1 MEKIQDLLKNKTVLY
16 GIIGGAVLIVV
27 IIVIII
33 ILAVSKPKGNVQ
45 TYEKTIDE
53 PFVLFTTDNPGKAI
67 EVQALLARQN
77 IVATR
82 KAEGSKTTL
91 SLEKYKP
98 SERDQAL
105 LTIVS
110 SGLMD
115 QYVGLE
121 IFDKGDFT
129 STKED
134 KKIRLARAINGELS
148 RLIRKINPIENA
160 SVFISIPEQTMFAS
174 DKKPVT
180 ATVQIVIPSGTKLE
194 ANKIRAIQN
203 LLLGSVSGLTPE
215 NISIT
220 DTNGNVYNSIANSS
234 DDQLSK
240 LQENDQYM
248 QSKVSSQ
255 LDRLIGKGNYVV
267 TVSTFLRQVPRE
279 MTKIEYDPTQKTAV
293 TEQTFSEGLGDKSQ
307 DSNAGLNA
315 VSVYL
320 PNGLPASGSDS
331 SQNRNY
337 SRTARETQ
345 YGVTK
350 TQISEYSKT
359 GTVEEITI
367 AVTIEASAM
376 PANMT
381 MDELK
386 EQVAHAASPKV
397 NPDNVSIAFS
407 DSIEPYLA
415 SDKSVNL
422 AKPDESGNPWW
433 ITVVLVLLILLIGF
447 KVVSKKLREKSEKQ
461 EEEVEALRKKAAAQE
476 KQLND
481 VNLKAAQL
489 IEKQQQIAKGLL
501 EQQAISKQVVQQITN
516 QQTAMAAQPQQV
528 QQQQQP
534 QPQQQEAQEN
544 ANLDEMIDD
553 VSSDLNQ
560 SNIEELSEQVKSWIE
575 RS

>member
-1 MEKIQDLLKNKTVLY
+1 MEKIQELLKNKTVLY
-16 GIIGGAVLIVV
+16 SAIGATILIVV
-27 IIVIII
+27 FLIVGI
-33 ILAVSKPKGNVQ
+33 VMMSKPKDKSQ
-45 TYEKTIDE
+45 TYEKVIDT
-53 PFVLFTTDNPGKAI
+53 PFVLFTTDNAGKAI

-91 SLEKYKP
+91 SLEKYTP
-98 SERDQAL
+98 SQRDQAL

-148 RLIRKINPIENA
+148 RLIRKIDPIENA
-160 SVFISIPEQTMFAS
+160 SVFISIPEQTMFS
-174 DKKPVT
+174 QDKKPIT

-194 ANKIRAIQN
+194 ANKIRAIKN
-203 LLLGSVSGLTPE
+203 LLLGSVSGLIAE

-234 DDQLSK
+234 DDQLAK
-240 LQENDQYM
+240 LQEQDQYM
-248 QSKVSSQ
+248 QAKVASQ
-255 LDRLIGKGNYVV
+255 LDRLVGKGNYVV
-267 TVSTFLRQVPRE
+267 TVSTFLRQVPKE
-279 MTKIEYDPTQKTAV
+279 TTKIEYDPNSKIAL
-293 TEQTFSEGLGDKSQ
+293 TEQTFSEGLGDRTQ

-337 SRTARETQ
+337 TRTARETQ
-345 YGVTK
+345 YG
-350 TQISEYSKT
+350 ISKSQTTEYSKT
-359 GTVEEITI
+359 GSVEEISI
-367 AVTIEASAM
+367 AVTIESSAM
-376 PANMT
+376 PSNMT
-381 MDELK
+381 IDELK
-386 EQVAHAASPKV
+386 AQVARSASPKV
-397 NPDNVSIAFS
+397 SIDNVSIAFS

-415 SDKSVNL
+415 GDKPVNL
-422 AKPDESGNPWW
+422 PKPDESGNPWW
-433 ITVVLVLLILLIGF
+433 LTIALVIILLTAGYTYL
-447 KVVSKKLREKSEKQ
+447 SKKLKEKAEKQ
-461 EEEVEALRKKAAAQE
+461 QEEVDALRKKTADQE

-481 VNLKAAQL
+481 VNLKASQL
-489 IEKQQQIAKGLL
+489 IEKQQQMAQGLM
-501 EQQAISKQVVQQITN
+501 EQQALSQQFVQQISN
-516 QQTAMAAQPQQV
+516 QQQAPAIPQQPQQAV
-528 QQQQQP
+528 N
-534 QPQQQEAQEN
+534 ELEDV
-544 ANLDEMIDD
+544 LDD
-553 VSSDLNQ
+553 VRSDL
-560 SNIEELSEQVKSWIE
+560 SVADVDELGDQVKSWLE

>member
-1 MEKIQDLLKNKTVLY
+1 MEKIQELLKNKTVLY
-16 GIIGGAVLIVV
+16 SAIGATILIVV
-27 IIVIII
+27 FLIVGI
-33 ILAVSKPKGNVQ
+33 VMMSKPKDKSQ
-45 TYEKTIDE
+45 TYEKVIDT
-53 PFVLFTTDNPGKAI
+53 PFVLFTTDNAGKAI

-91 SLEKYKP
+91 MLEKYTP
-98 SERDQAL
+98 SQRDQAL

-148 RLIRKINPIENA
+148 RLIRKIDPIENA
-160 SVFISIPEQTMFAS
+160 SVFISIPEQTMFS
-174 DKKPVT
+174 QDKKPIT

-194 ANKIRAIQN
+194 ANKIRAIKN
-203 LLLGSVSGLTPE
+203 LLLGSVSGLIAE

-234 DDQLSK
+234 DDQLAK
-240 LQENDQYM
+240 LQEQDQYM
-248 QSKVSSQ
+248 QAKVASQ
-255 LDRLIGKGNYVV
+255 LDRLVGKGNYVV
-267 TVSTFLRQVPRE
+267 TVSTFLRQVPKE
-279 MTKIEYDPTQKTAV
+279 TTKIEYDPNSKIAL
-293 TEQTFSEGLGDKSQ
+293 TEQTFSEGLGDRTQ

-337 SRTARETQ
+337 TRTARETQ
-345 YGVTK
+345 YG
-350 TQISEYSKT
+350 ISKSQTTEYSKT
-359 GTVEEITI
+359 GSVEEISI
-367 AVTIEASAM
+367 AVTIESSAM
-376 PANMT
+376 PSNMT
-381 MDELK
+381 LDELK
-386 EQVAHAASPKV
+386 AQVARSASPKV
-397 NPDNVSIAFS
+397 SIDNVSIAFS

-415 SDKSVNL
+415 GDKPVNL
-422 AKPDESGNPWW
+422 PKPDESGNPWW
-433 ITVVLVLLILLIGF
+433 LTIALVIILLTAGYTYL
-447 KVVSKKLREKSEKQ
+447 SKKLKEKAEKQ
-461 EEEVEALRKKAAAQE
+461 QEEVDALRKKTADQE

-481 VNLKAAQL
+481 VNLKASQL
-489 IEKQQQIAKGLL
+489 IEKQQQMAQGLM
-501 EQQAISKQVVQQITN
+501 EQQALSQQFVQQISN
-516 QQTAMAAQPQQV
+516 QQQTPAIPQQPQQAV
-528 QQQQQP
+528 N
-534 QPQQQEAQEN
+534 ELEDV
-544 ANLDEMIDD
+544 LDD
-553 VSSDLNQ
+553 VRSDL
-560 SNIEELSEQVKSWIE
+560 SVADVDELGDQVKSWLE

>member
-1 MEKIQDLLKNKTVLY
+1 MEKIQELLKNKTVLY
-16 GIIGGAVLIVV
+16 SAIGATILIVV
-27 IIVIII
+27 FLIVGI
-33 ILAVSKPKGNVQ
+33 VMMSKPKDKSQ
-45 TYEKTIDE
+45 TYEKVIDT
-53 PFVLFTTDNPGKAI
+53 PFVLFTTDNAGKAI

-91 SLEKYKP
+91 MLEKYTP
-98 SERDQAL
+98 SQRDQAL

-148 RLIRKINPIENA
+148 RLIRKIDPIENA
-160 SVFISIPEQTMFAS
+160 SVFISIPEQTMFS
-174 DKKPVT
+174 QYKKPIT

-194 ANKIRAIQN
+194 ANKIRAIKN
-203 LLLGSVSGLTPE
+203 LLLGSVSGLIAE

-234 DDQLSK
+234 DDQLAK
-240 LQENDQYM
+240 LQEQDQYM
-248 QSKVSSQ
+248 QAKVASQ
-255 LDRLIGKGNYVV
+255 LDRLVGKGNYVV
-267 TVSTFLRQVPRE
+267 TVSTFLRQVPKE
-279 MTKIEYDPTQKTAV
+279 TTKIEYDPNSKIAL
-293 TEQTFSEGLGDKSQ
+293 TEQTFSEGLGDRTQ

-337 SRTARETQ
+337 TRTARETQ
-345 YGVTK
+345 YG
-350 TQISEYSKT
+350 ISKSQTTEYSKT
-359 GTVEEITI
+359 GSVEEISI
-367 AVTIEASAM
+367 AVTIESSAM
-376 PANMT
+376 PSNMT
-381 MDELK
+381 LDELK
-386 EQVAHAASPKV
+386 AQVARSASPKV
-397 NPDNVSIAFS
+397 SIDNVSIAFS

-415 SDKSVNL
+415 GDKPVNL
-422 AKPDESGNPWW
+422 PKPDESGNPWW
-433 ITVVLVLLILLIGF
+433 LTIALVIILLTAGYTYL
-447 KVVSKKLREKSEKQ
+447 SKKLKEKAEKQ
-461 EEEVEALRKKAAAQE
+461 QEEVDALRKKTADQE

-481 VNLKAAQL
+481 VNLKASQL
-489 IEKQQQIAKGLL
+489 IEKQQQMAQGLM
-501 EQQAISKQVVQQITN
+501 EQQALSQQFVQQISN
-516 QQTAMAAQPQQV
+516 QQQAPAIPQQPQQAV
-528 QQQQQP
+528 N
-534 QPQQQEAQEN
+534 ELEDV
-544 ANLDEMIDD
+544 LDD
-553 VSSDLNQ
+553 VRSDL
-560 SNIEELSEQVKSWIE
+560 SVADVDELGDQVKSWLE

>member
-1 MEKIQDLLKNKTVLY
+1 MEKIQELLKNKTVLY
-16 GIIGGAVLIVV
+16 SAIGATILIVV
-27 IIVIII
+27 FLIVGI
-33 ILAVSKPKGNVQ
+33 VMMSKPKDKSQ
-45 TYEKTIDE
+45 TYEKVIDT
-53 PFVLFTTDNPGKAI
+53 PFVLFTTDNAGKAI

-91 SLEKYKP
+91 MLEKYTP
-98 SERDQAL
+98 SQRDQAL

-148 RLIRKINPIENA
+148 RLIRKIDPIENA
-160 SVFISIPEQTMFAS
+160 SVFISIPEQTMFS
-174 DKKPVT
+174 QDKKPIT

-194 ANKIRAIQN
+194 ANKIRAIKN
-203 LLLGSVSGLTPE
+203 LLLGSVSGLIAE

-234 DDQLSK
+234 DDQLAK
-240 LQENDQYM
+240 LQEQDQYM
-248 QSKVSSQ
+248 QAKVASQ
-255 LDRLIGKGNYVV
+255 LDRLVGKGNYVV
-267 TVSTFLRQVPRE
+267 TVSTFLRQVPKE
-279 MTKIEYDPTQKTAV
+279 TTKIEYDPNSKIAL
-293 TEQTFSEGLGDKSQ
+293 TEQTFSEGLGDRTQ

-337 SRTARETQ
+337 TRTARETQ
-345 YGVTK
+345 YG
-350 TQISEYSKT
+350 ISKSQTTEYSKT
-359 GTVEEITI
+359 GSVEEISI
-367 AVTIEASAM
+367 AVTIESSAM
-376 PANMT
+376 QSNMPL
-381 MDELK
+381 DELK
-386 EQVAHAASPKV
+386 AQVARSASPKV
-397 NPDNVSIAFS
+397 SIDNVSIAFS

-415 SDKSVNL
+415 GDKPVNL
-422 AKPDESGNPWW
+422 PKPDESGNPWW
-433 ITVVLVLLILLIGF
+433 LTIALVIILLTAGYTYL
-447 KVVSKKLREKSEKQ
+447 SKKLKEKAEKQ
-461 EEEVEALRKKAAAQE
+461 QEEVDALRKKTADQE

-481 VNLKAAQL
+481 VNLKASQL
-489 IEKQQQIAKGLL
+489 IEKQQQMAQGLM
-501 EQQAISKQVVQQITN
+501 EQQALSQQFVQQISN
-516 QQTAMAAQPQQV
+516 QQQAPAIPQQPQQAV
-528 QQQQQP
+528 N
-534 QPQQQEAQEN
+534 ELEDV
-544 ANLDEMIDD
+544 LDD
-553 VSSDLNQ
+553 VRSDL
-560 SNIEELSEQVKSWIE
+560 SVADVDELGDQVKSWLE

>member
-1 MEKIQDLLKNKTVLY
+1 MEKIQELLKNKTVLY
-16 GIIGGAVLIVV
+16 SAIGATILIVV
-27 IIVIII
+27 FLIVGI
-33 ILAVSKPKGNVQ
+33 VMMSKPKDKSQ
-45 TYEKTIDE
+45 TYEKVIDT
-53 PFVLFTTDNPGKAI
+53 PFVLFTTDNAGKAI

-91 SLEKYKP
+91 MLEKYTP
-98 SERDQAL
+98 SQRDQAL

-148 RLIRKINPIENA
+148 RLIRKIDPIENA
-160 SVFISIPEQTMFAS
+160 SVFISVPEQTMFS
-174 DKKPVT
+174 QDKKPIT

-194 ANKIRAIQN
+194 ANKIRAIKN
-203 LLLGSVSGLTPE
+203 LLLGSVSGLIAE

-234 DDQLSK
+234 DDQLAK
-240 LQENDQYM
+240 LQEQDQYM
-248 QSKVSSQ
+248 QAKVASQ
-255 LDRLIGKGNYVV
+255 LDRLVGKGNYVV
-267 TVSTFLRQVPRE
+267 TVSTFLRQVPKE
-279 MTKIEYDPTQKTAV
+279 TTKIEYDPNSKIAL
-293 TEQTFSEGLGDKSQ
+293 TEQTFSEGLGDRTQ

-337 SRTARETQ
+337 TRTARETQ
-345 YGVTK
+345 YG
-350 TQISEYSKT
+350 ISKSQTTEYSKT
-359 GTVEEITI
+359 GSVEEISI
-367 AVTIEASAM
+367 AVTIESSAM
-376 PANMT
+376 PSNMT
-381 MDELK
+381 LDELK
-386 EQVAHAASPKV
+386 AQVARSASPKV
-397 NPDNVSIAFS
+397 SIDNVSIAFS

-415 SDKSVNL
+415 GDKPVNL
-422 AKPDESGNPWW
+422 PKPDESGNPWW
-433 ITVVLVLLILLIGF
+433 LTIALVIILLTAGYTYL
-447 KVVSKKLREKSEKQ
+447 SKKLKEKAEKQ
-461 EEEVEALRKKAAAQE
+461 QEEVDALRKKTADQE

-481 VNLKAAQL
+481 VNLKASQL
-489 IEKQQQIAKGLL
+489 IEKQQQMAQGLM
-501 EQQAISKQVVQQITN
+501 EQQALSQQFVQQISN
-516 QQTAMAAQPQQV
+516 QQQAPAIPQQPQQAV
-528 QQQQQP
+528 N
-534 QPQQQEAQEN
+534 ELEDV
-544 ANLDEMIDD
+544 LDD
-553 VSSDLNQ
+553 VRSDL
-560 SNIEELSEQVKSWIE
+560 SVADVDELGDQVKSWLE

>member
-1 MEKIQDLLKNKTVLY
+1 MEKIQELLKNKTVLY
-16 GIIGGAVLIVV
+16 SAIGATILIVV
-27 IIVIII
+27 FLIVGI
-33 ILAVSKPKGNVQ
+33 VMMSKPKDKSQ
-45 TYEKTIDE
+45 TYEKVIDT
-53 PFVLFTTDNPGKAI
+53 PFVLFTTDNAGKAI

-91 SLEKYKP
+91 MLEKYTP
-98 SERDQAL
+98 SQRDQAL

-148 RLIRKINPIENA
+148 RLIRKIDPIENA
-160 SVFISIPEQTMFAS
+160 SVFISIPEQTMFS
-174 DKKPVT
+174 QDKKPIT

-194 ANKIRAIQN
+194 ANKIRAIKN
-203 LLLGSVSGLTPE
+203 LLLGSVSGLIAE

-234 DDQLSK
+234 DDQLAK
-240 LQENDQYM
+240 LQEQDQYM
-248 QSKVSSQ
+248 QAKVASQ
-255 LDRLIGKGNYVV
+255 LDRLVGKGNYVV
-267 TVSTFLRQVPRE
+267 TVSTFLRQVPKE
-279 MTKIEYDPTQKTAV
+279 TTKIEYDPNSKIAL
-293 TEQTFSEGLGDKSQ
+293 TEQTFSEGLGDRTQ

-337 SRTARETQ
+337 TRTARETQ
-345 YGVTK
+345 YG
-350 TQISEYSKT
+350 ISKSQTTEYSKT
-359 GTVEEITI
+359 GSVEEISI
-367 AVTIEASAM
+367 AVTIESSAM
-376 PANMT
+376 PSNMT
-381 MDELK
+381 TDELK
-386 EQVAHAASPKV
+386 AQVARSASPKV
-397 NPDNVSIAFS
+397 SIDNVSIAFS

-415 SDKSVNL
+415 GDKPVNL
-422 AKPDESGNPWW
+422 PKPDESGNPWW
-433 ITVVLVLLILLIGF
+433 LTIALVIILLTAGYTYL
-447 KVVSKKLREKSEKQ
+447 SKKLKEKAEKQ
-461 EEEVEALRKKAAAQE
+461 QEEVDALRKKTADQE

-481 VNLKAAQL
+481 VNLKASQL
-489 IEKQQQIAKGLL
+489 IEKQQQMAQGLM
-501 EQQAISKQVVQQITN
+501 EQQALSQQFVQQISN
-516 QQTAMAAQPQQV
+516 QQQAPAIPQQPKQAV
-528 QQQQQP
+528 N
-534 QPQQQEAQEN
+534 ELEDV
-544 ANLDEMIDD
+544 LDD
-553 VSSDLNQ
+553 VRSDL
-560 SNIEELSEQVKSWIE
+560 SVADVDELGDQVKSWLE

>member
-1 MEKIQDLLKNKTVLY
+1 MEKIQELLKNKTVLY
-16 GIIGGAVLIVV
+16 SAIGATILIVV
-27 IIVIII
+27 FLIVGI
-33 ILAVSKPKGNVQ
+33 VMMSKPKDKSQ
-45 TYEKTIDE
+45 TYEKVIDT
-53 PFVLFTTDNPGKAI
+53 PFVLFTTDNAGKAI

-91 SLEKYKP
+91 MLEKYTP
-98 SERDQAL
+98 SQRDQAL

-148 RLIRKINPIENA
+148 RLIRKIDPIENA
-160 SVFISIPEQTMFAS
+160 SVFISIPEQTMFS
-174 DKKPVT
+174 QDKKPIT

-194 ANKIRAIQN
+194 ANKIRAIKN
-203 LLLGSVSGLTPE
+203 LLLGSVSGLIAE

-234 DDQLSK
+234 DDQLAK
-240 LQENDQYM
+240 LQEQDQYM
-248 QSKVSSQ
+248 QAKVASQ
-255 LDRLIGKGNYVV
+255 LDRLVGNGNYVV
-267 TVSTFLRQVPRE
+267 TVSTFLRQVPKE
-279 MTKIEYDPTQKTAV
+279 TTKIEYDPNSKIAL
-293 TEQTFSEGLGDKSQ
+293 TEQTFSEGLGDRTQ

-337 SRTARETQ
+337 TRTARETQ
-345 YGVTK
+345 YG
-350 TQISEYSKT
+350 ISKSQTTEYSKT
-359 GTVEEITI
+359 GSVEEISI
-367 AVTIEASAM
+367 AVTIESSAM
-376 PANMT
+376 PSNMT
-381 MDELK
+381 LDELK
-386 EQVAHAASPKV
+386 AQVARSASPKV
-397 NPDNVSIAFS
+397 SIDNVSIAFS

-415 SDKSVNL
+415 GDKPVNL
-422 AKPDESGNPWW
+422 PKPDESGNPWW
-433 ITVVLVLLILLIGF
+433 LTIALVIILLTAGYTYL
-447 KVVSKKLREKSEKQ
+447 SKKLKEKAEKQ
-461 EEEVEALRKKAAAQE
+461 QEEVDALRKKTADQE

-481 VNLKAAQL
+481 VNLKASQL
-489 IEKQQQIAKGLL
+489 IEKQQQMAQGLM
-501 EQQAISKQVVQQITN
+501 EQQALSQQFVQQISN
-516 QQTAMAAQPQQV
+516 QQQAPAIPQQPQQ
-528 QQQQQP
+528 
-534 QPQQQEAQEN
+534 A
-544 ANLDEMIDD
+544 ANELEDVLDD
-553 VSSDLNQ
+553 VRSDL
-560 SNIEELSEQVKSWIE
+560 SVADVDELGDQVKSWLE